1 MELGYGIVWS
11 VPWGQQLD
19 PSGEVRVDFEDRQ
32 QIALGWTFKAQHTED
47 MAYSRM
53 YEKLHQGGA

>member
-1 MELGYGIVWS
+1 MGYGIESS
-11 VPWGQQLD
+11 VPRCQQLD
-19 PSGEVRVDFEDRQ
+19 PSGEVTGDFEDRQ
-32 QIALGWTFKAQHTED
+32 QIALGWRFKAQHTED

>member
-1 MELGYGIVWS
+1 MELGYGIVQS

-32 QIALGWTFKAQHTED
+32 QIVLGQRYKAQHTED
-47 MAYSRM
+47 IEY
-53 YEKLHQGGA
+53 QNV